1 MIVGV
6 PKEIKVHESRV
17 AITPEGVSEFV
28 AAGHSVIIEDGAGV
42 GSSLTNEDFIAAGAK
57 IVTDADAVWSSAELI
72 LKVKE
77 PIAVEYPKMR
87 REQTIFTY
95 LHLAASKPCTDAL
108 IASGT
113 TAIAYETVEVNG
125 SLPLLA
131 PMSEVAGRLATQVG
145 ATALQ
150 RPNSGRGVL
159 LGGVPGVSP
168 GRVVVIGGGVS
179 GLNAAVIAIGMGA
192 DVTVID
198 RSINRLA
205 YIDTI
210 YGGRIKTL
218 VASAHAIE
226 REVRMADLVIGAVLV
241 HGAKAPQL
249 VSNALVK
256 SMKNG
261 SVLVDIAIDQGG
273 CFEDSRPTTHA
284 EPTYIVHNSVF
295 YCVANMPGA
304 VPVTSTYALTNATL
318 PYALSIAHFGWKE
331 ACAKDKSLAKGLNVH
346 NGKIYYAAVAE
357 AHGYEHVTL

>member
-57 IVTDADAVWSSAELI
+57 IVADADAVWSSAELI

-150 RPNSGRGVL
+150 RPNGGRGVL

-205 YIDTI
+205 YIDTM

-284 EPTYIVHNSVF
+284 EPTYMVHNSVF

-331 ACAKDKSLAKGLNVH
+331 ACAKDKSLAKGLNLH

>member
-57 IVTDADAVWSSAELI
+57 IVADADAVWSSAELI

-108 IASGT
+108 IASET

-150 RPNSGRGVL
+150 RPNGGRGVL

-284 EPTYIVHNSVF
+284 EPTYMVHNSVF

-331 ACAKDKSLAKGLNVH
+331 ACAKDKSLAKGLNLH